1 MIISS
6 HTLYDIL
13 YSFGNYLLVMF
24 IFLGIAVGVHEL
36 GHILFAKFHKLE
48 YRILFEKGNLRI
60 AADWE
65 KLGSKKAYGNILGI
79 VFGLFPVIVAGWL
92 YHTPIFLLL
101 YFLACY
107 DDFRDVVR
115 ELQKF

>member
-1 MIISS
+1 MISTS
-6 HTLYDIL
+6 HPLYGIL
-13 YSFGNYLLVMF
+13 YGFGNYLLVMF
-24 IFLGIAVGVHEL
+24 IYLGIAVGMHEP

-48 YRILFEKGNLRI
+48 YKVLFEKGNIRI

-65 KLGSKKAYGNILGI
+65 KLGDKKVYWNIPGI
-79 VFGLFPVIVAGWL
+79 VFGLLPIMVAGWL

-101 YFLACY
+101 YLLSCY
-107 DDFRDVVR
+107 DDFGAVAR

>member
-1 MIISS
+1 MISS
-6 HTLYDIL
+6 SHLLYGTLYG
-13 YSFGNYLLVMF
+13 FGNYLLVMF
-24 IFLGIAVGVHEL
+24 IYLGIAVGMHEL
-36 GHILFAKFHKLE
+36 GHILFAKYHRLE

-65 KLGSKKAYGNILGI
+65 KLGSKKVYGNMLGI
-79 VFGLFPVIVAGWL
+79 VFGLLPVVIAGWL

-101 YFLACY
+101 YLFACY
-107 DDFRDVVR
+107 DDFGAVVK